1 MRNSALESIRF
12 FSFLN
17 EYEYPQRYFYDFEP
31 YQVAGFTPGAF
42 LSKRLPVAERLA
54 RNHRPGA
61 DQPGAG

>member
-42 LSKRLPVAERLA
+42 LSKRLPVA
-54 RNHRPGA
+54 RPLNA
-61 DQPGAG
+61 KSPPWR